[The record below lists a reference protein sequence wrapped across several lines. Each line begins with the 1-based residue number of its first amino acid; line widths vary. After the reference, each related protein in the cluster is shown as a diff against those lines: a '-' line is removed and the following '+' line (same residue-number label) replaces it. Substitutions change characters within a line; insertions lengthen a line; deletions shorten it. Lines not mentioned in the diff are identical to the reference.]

1 VESTGLTATGTAPT
15 SKLDLDRSKWR
26 TPRSAATAGIVFS
39 ILVFASLLAVYFAV
53 PHKPADS
60 ADLLTTSPKR
70 ELLLIGLSLIPFAA
84 VAFLWFVGV
93 IRDRIGD
100 REDRFFATVFLGSGL
115 LFVGMLLVGEAM
127 ASGMVLSVQPNPQT
141 LSATPPEWWTITRH
155 ISHEMLEAALQM
167 AGAFTT
173 ATATLLLRTGTA
185 PRLLALSGTVV
196 AVFLFFAPFIAQWI
210 GLLFPIWIFILS
222 LYILLAA
229 RREDILAVL

>member
-1 VESTGLTATGTAPT
+1 M
-15 SKLDLDRSKWR
+15 R
-26 TPRSAATAGIVFS
+26 TPASAAYAGIVFS
-39 ILVFASLLAVYFAV
+39 VLVFASLLTVHFAV

-70 ELLLIGLSLIPFAA
+70 DLLLAGLSLIPFAA

-93 IRDRIGD
+93 IRDRIGE

-127 ASGMVLSVQPNPQT
+127 ASGMVLSVQATPQT
-141 LSATPPEWWTITRH
+141 LSATPPDWWTTTSR

-173 ATATLLLRTGTA
+173 AAATLLLRTGVA
-185 PRLLALSGTVV
+185 PRWLTLSGTIV
-196 AVFLFFAPFIAQWI
+196 ALLLFFGTFFSQWI
-210 GLLFPIWIFILS
+210 GLLFPVWVFVLS
-222 LYILLAA
+222 VYILVAS
-229 RREDILAVL
+229 RRESIPEVL